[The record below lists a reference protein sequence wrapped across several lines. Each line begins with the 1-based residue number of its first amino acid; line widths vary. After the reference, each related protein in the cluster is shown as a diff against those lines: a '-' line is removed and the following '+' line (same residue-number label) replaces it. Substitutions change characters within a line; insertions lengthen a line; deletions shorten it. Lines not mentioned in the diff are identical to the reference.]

1 MDEFV
6 KSQPVGDAA
15 PANEALAS
23 APEDS
28 ISSRVLFASAETSLF
43 NPANE
48 TQPYPIS
55 IQTAEYLFM
64 DRYLIKGEIGRGGFG
79 RVLAAQD
86 QRLERPVAIKVARR
100 AAAVGSSLAAE
111 FQREARLA
119 AKINHPNVVTVY
131 DSGVDDAGQCF
142 VAFEFVAGQT
152 LADRIQAGP
161 IDRIQAVT
169 WMITIA
175 EAVHAAHKLQL
186 VHRDLKPA
194 NILLDEE
201 GRLRVADFGL
211 AMTADSR
218 QERAGEI
225 AGSPP
230 YMAPEQ
236 LRGETEHFDCRTD
249 IWGLGVIL
257 FELLVGRR
265 PFAVED
271 SKDTVG
277 LIARI
282 LDHQPTRLRE
292 VDGTLPMEL
301 DEICQ
306 RCLAKDMSDR
316 WKSAEEFAQALRSV
330 LATLTTQPAVSTPT
344 RTSSTRWLIALAIIM
359 GLTAT
364 PAFNLGWMRN
374 PQIDQQDLIV
384 PAANQQVP
392 PIDVKPAEPKLL
404 EPIVA
409 ETPEP
414 VASPVPGKW
423 FPLLARR
430 PQEVFWPADAG
441 LSYLDFSKETKQLRF
456 QCNQDGI
463 LKLGEASGDYEV
475 KVDLSQPNWIGS
487 MGLVLGLREDVMD
500 GLPAMSFQTL
510 VVLSRTTGLGKSDA
524 TLQRG
529 RGTRVLTPSQVP
541 PNGTRSRYANLT
553 GTKLKPWFRE
563 ATLRVRVESGRLTSV
578 AWNHEEHSE
587 LCTPELDE
595 WLKPED
601 YQGGIGLY
609 IQQAS
614 GVVSNAELLLQDEE
628 AQ

>member
-218 QERAGEI
+218 QERSGEI

-257 FELLVGRR
+257 FELLMGRR

-271 SKDTVG
+271 SKDAVG

-306 RCLAKDMSDR
+306 RCLAKDMSAR

-330 LATLTTQPAVSTPT
+330 LVTLTAQPVDSRPT
-344 RTSSTRWLIALAIIM
+344 RTSTMKWLIAVAIT
-359 GLTAT
+359 GLFATA
-364 PAFNLGWMRN
+364 AFNLGWMRN
-374 PQIDQQDLIV
+374 PQIEQQV
-384 PAANQQVP
+384 SVAPAADQQVP
-392 PIDVKPAEPKLL
+392 PIDVKPAAPK
-404 EPIVA
+404 
-409 ETPEP
+409 TPEP
-414 VASPVPGKW
+414 IIAEVPEPIASPVPGEW
-423 FPLLARR
+423 FPLLARK

-456 QCNQDGI
+456 QCNLDGI
-463 LKLGEASGDYEV
+463 LKLGEARGDYEV
-475 KVDLSQPNWIGS
+475 KVDLFQPNWIGS

-541 PNGTRSRYANLT
+541 PNGTSSRYGTLW
-553 GTKLKPWFRE
+553 GTKLKPWPRE
-563 ATLRVRVESGRLTSV
+563 ATLRIRVGSGRLTSV
-578 AWNHEEHSE
+578 VWNHEEHPE
-587 LCTPELDE
+587 LCAPELDE

-601 YQGGIGLY
+601 YQGGVGLY

-614 GVVSNAELLLQDEE
+614 GVVRNAELQLKDE
-628 AQ
+628 ATQ